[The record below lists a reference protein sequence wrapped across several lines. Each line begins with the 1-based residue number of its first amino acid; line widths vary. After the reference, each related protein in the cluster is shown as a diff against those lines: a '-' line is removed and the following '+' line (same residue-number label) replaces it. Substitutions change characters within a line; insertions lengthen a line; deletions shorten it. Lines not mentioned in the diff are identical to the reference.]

1 MAEIL
6 SLSLTSSLPS
16 PQFDYDPASPC
27 PVVTVPGSGAEMI
40 LLRSRRATVEALRS
54 EQIRDLRTVGARHAV
69 TGATLQHEGGL
80 LRHPPAHSRI
90 RQMINPLFSLPEAE
104 HMRPAIRVL
113 ATTRAASLR
122 IGPARADLAAVYC
135 RPLIADVV
143 KLVAGLAHGE
153 YERLAC
159 LSDRTAGALV
169 HSPADHAPITQAWA
183 ELYELCAALIGRKR
197 SQRQAG
203 QRDCSVTARMVAAMD
218 DCGMHAS
225 EVLDACTTILNGFP
239 TMLPA
244 MLAAVEQLLRPAV
257 MAQARLI
264 QAGASENDA
273 RKAWHCVVREIL
285 RVRAH
290 FTFAL
295 PGVTTR
301 QLHTD
306 GVSIPRG
313 AVVLPV
319 IRAAERDTTRRAGGR
334 AAPGEFC
341 LGPRSRAILAFGLG
355 QHVCPGRALTMITL
369 EEALRWLTACNPG
382 MCLAVG
388 PEQIVRLP
396 GVMPVPAELPVLTR
410 A

>member
-6 SLSLTSSLPS
+6 SLGLTGSQPS
-16 PQFDYDPASPC
+16 PQFDYDPASLC
-27 PVVTVPGSGAEMI
+27 PVVTVPGSGAEI
-40 LLRSRRATVEALRS
+40 VLLRSRRATVAALRS
-54 EQIRDLRTVGARHAV
+54 DQIRDLRTVSARHAL

-80 LRHPPAHSRI
+80 LRHPPAHSQI
-90 RQMINPLFSLPEAE
+90 RQMINPLFSPPEAE
-104 HMRPAIRVL
+104 RMRPAIRIL

-122 IGPARADLAAVYC
+122 IGPARTDLAAVYC

-143 KLVAGLAHGE
+143 KLAAGLADGE

-169 HSPADHAPITQAWA
+169 HSPGDHAPITQAWA
-183 ELYELCAALIGRKR
+183 ELYEFCAALIRRKR
-197 SQRQAG
+197 AQRQAG
-203 QRDCSVTARMVAAMD
+203 QSDCSLTARMVAAMD
-218 DCGMHAS
+218 DSGMHAS

-244 MLAAVEQLLRPAV
+244 MLAAVEQLLHPAV
-257 MAQARLI
+257 MAQVRLI
-264 QAGASENDA
+264 QGGASENAA
-273 RKAWHCVVREIL
+273 RQAWRWLVREIL

-301 QLHTD
+301 QLEAD
-306 GVSIPRG
+306 GVSIPKG

-319 IRAAERDTTRRAGGR
+319 IRAAERDTTRHPGDQ
-334 AAPGEFC
+334 AAPGEFY
-341 LGPRSRAILAFGLG
+341 LGPRSRSVLAFGLG
-355 QHVCPGRALTMITL
+355 QHVCPGRALTTTTL

-382 MCLAVG
+382 MRLAVE

-396 GVMPVPAELPVLTR
+396 GSMPVPAELPVLTG